1 MTTSGSNTSSAASS
15 AAPPIEAWL
24 TSIGVAA
31 LTSGVASCLGTA
43 VMYMSYFQHRYHTLP
58 NTPTGRMTVLSYF
71 GVQTFL
77 YCLGWSLL
85 FVLSYR
91 EWPVLRRITGSLP
104 GMLGIGVLFGTAI
117 WVVMHY
123 IVVLVYRSKLQETP
137 IEVIS
142 WLGYTVFRAI
152 PIVWAVRRF
161 SPLEPRRPVFVRQAP
176 SPMSGWRQIIAGIVI
191 TILALLCLHWL
202 TTNPNAGYLMI
213 LGFFIGLG
221 AVGVLVVATSLILGG
236 IWTMFGLPGRL
247 WAQLSPYLLVAGGTW
262 FIFNR

>member
-1 MTTSGSNTSSAASS
+1 MTTSGSTTSSAASS
-15 AAPPIEAWL
+15 TAPPIEAWL

-58 NTPTGRMTVLSYF
+58 NTPTGRMTVLTYF
-71 GVQTFL
+71 GVKTFL

-91 EWPVLRRITGSLP
+91 EWPALRRITDRLD

-117 WVVMHY
+117 WVVMHF
-123 IVVLVYRSKLQETP
+123 IVFRSKLQEAP

-142 WLGYTVFRAI
+142 WLGYTVFRAV

-161 SPLEPRRPVFVRQAP
+161 SPLEPPRPVFVRQTP
-176 SPMSGWRQIIAGIVI
+176 SPVSGRRQIIAGIVI
-191 TILALLCLHWL
+191 TIPALLCLHWL
-202 TTNPNAGYLMI
+202 TTDPSAGYLMI

-221 AVGVLVVATSLILGG
+221 AVGVLVIATSLILSG

-247 WAQLSPYLLVAGGTW
+247 LVQVSPYLLVAGGTW